1 MKKTYFFLICIIS
14 ALQLLAQA
22 PDALRYQASVKAD
35 NGTLL
40 SGSNVKFRFEIF
52 KSAFEADGGTKI
64 YSEIQ
69 QATTSPTGLVNLLIG
84 KGTPEIG
91 IFSAIDWSSDSY
103 YVKVSTDRGNGYST
117 TGEQQLLNVSYALFV
132 DVTGNV
138 INKASDGTLWGMAVN
153 NSGDVSTVPF
163 PKGYTKMVW
172 NDEFN
177 GTGLPDDSKWN
188 YEKGYVRSSELQ
200 YYAEK
205 RIENSYQQDGL
216 LHLVARQDSSIIDG
230 EMRPMSSASII
241 TKGKAAW
248 LYGYV
253 EVRAKVP
260 YLAGI
265 GTWPAIWMMPRDDF
279 YGGWPRSGEI
289 DILEYVASDYRY
301 VHFSQHSYKYTNENG
316 ANLHKTTKS
325 YCPTAYTEF
334 HTYGLQWTPETM
346 IWYLD
351 GVQKFKVNNA
361 EHLWNSWPFNKP
373 FYLLLNLAMGG
384 WGGTTNRTLL
394 KNNPQDYQVDYVRIF
409 Q

>member
-1 MKKTYFFLICIIS
+1 MKKTIILIIVIFS
-14 ALQLLAQA
+14 IFKTYGQA
-22 PDALRYQASVKAD
+22 PDAFRYQAVVKNDA
-35 NGTLL
+35 GV
-40 SGSNVKFRFEIF
+40 SMASQNVSFRFEIF
-52 KSAFEADGGTKI
+52 KSNSESMGGTKV
-64 YSEIQ
+64 YSETHQ
-69 QATTSPTGLVNLLIG
+69 LTTDSKGVANLSIG
-84 KGTPEIG
+84 AGSSELGT
-91 IFSAIDWSSDSY
+91 FTAIDWSVGTY
-103 YVKVSTDRGNGYST
+103 FIKVSINKGTGYVNI
-117 TGEQQLLNVSYALFV
+117 GEQQLLNTPYAQLASA
-132 DVTGNV
+132 TGN
-138 INKASDGTLWGMAVN
+138 IIKTSTSGTNWGITVN
-153 NSGDVSTVPF
+153 NAGEIATVPF
-163 PKGYTKMVW
+163 PRGYTQLVW
-172 NDEFN
+172 GDEFN

-205 RIENSYQQDGL
+205 RIENSYQENGL

-248 LYGYV
+248 QYGYV
-253 EVRAKVP
+253 EVKAKVP
-260 YLAGI
+260 YFAGI

-289 DILEYVASDYRY
+289 DILEHVASDYRY
-301 VHFSQHSYKYTNENG
+301 VYFSQHSYKYTNVDG

-334 HTYGLQWTPETM
+334 HVYGLEWTPETM

-351 GVQKFKVNNA
+351 GIQKFKVNNV
-361 EHLWNSWPFNKP
+361 EHLWSSWPFNKP

-394 KNNPQDYQVDYVRIF
+394 KNNPQDYQIDYVRIF

>member
-1 MKKTYFFLICIIS
+1 MRIIFTIIIVLFS
-14 ALQLLAQA
+14 ILSVKGQF
-22 PDALRYQASVKAD
+22 PDAFRYQAVVKTDAGALLMAQSV
-35 NGTLL
+35 
-40 SGSNVKFRFEIF
+40 SFRFEIF
-52 KSAFEADGGTKI
+52 SNTIEEYGGTKI
-64 YSEIQ
+64 YAETHQ
-69 QATTSPTGLVNLLIG
+69 VTTNAKGVANLSIG
-84 KGTPEIG
+84 QGIAELGT
-91 IFSAIDWSSDSY
+91 FSTIDWSTGVY
-103 YVKVSTDRGNGYST
+103 YIRVSIDKGSGYVII
-117 TGEQQLLNVSYALFV
+117 GEQQLLSTPYVQLA
-132 DVTGNV
+132 DAAGNIV
-138 INKASDGTLWGMAVN
+138 KTATDGTIWGLSIS
-153 NSGDVSTVPF
+153 NSGELTTFSF
-163 PKGYTKMVW
+163 PKGYTQLVW
-172 NDEFN
+172 NDEFS
-177 GTGLPDDSKWN
+177 GTGLPDADKWN

-279 YGGWPRSGEI
+279 YGYWPRSGEI
-289 DILEYVASDYRY
+289 DIMEYVASDYRY

-316 ANLHKTTKS
+316 ANLHKTSKS

-351 GVQKFKVNNA
+351 GVQKYKVNNL
-361 EHLWNSWPFNKP
+361 EHLWSSWPFNKP

-384 WGGTTNRTLL
+384 WGGATNTQLL
-394 KNNPQDYQVDYVRIF
+394 KDNPQDYQIDYVRVF

>member
-1 MKKTYFFLICIIS
+1 MKKINILIIILLS
-14 ALQLLAQA
+14 TFQVQGQL
-22 PDALRYQASVKAD
+22 PDTFRYQAVVKNDA
-35 NGTLL
+35 GEMLATQ
-40 SGSNVKFRFEIF
+40 NVSFRFEIF
-52 KSAFEADGGTKI
+52 SNSAEEYGGTKI
-64 YSEIQ
+64 YAETHQ
-69 QATTSPTGLVNLLIG
+69 VTTNAKGVANLLIG
-84 KGTPEIG
+84 NGSAELGTFNTVNWSIGSYFIKVSINKGTG
-91 IFSAIDWSSDSY
+91 
-103 YVKVSTDRGNGYST
+103 YVNI
-117 TGEQQLLNVSYALFV
+117 GEQQLLSTPYVQMANSA
-132 DVTGNV
+132 GNIV
-138 INKASDGTLWGMAVN
+138 NSATDGTIWGLTID
-153 NSGDVSTVPF
+153 NSGAISTVPF
-163 PKGYTKMVW
+163 PKGYTKLVW

-177 GTGLPDDSKWN
+177 GTGLPDESKWN

-205 RIENSYQQDGL
+205 RIENSYQEDGL

-253 EVRAKVP
+253 EIRAKVP

-301 VHFSQHSYKYTNENG
+301 VHFSQHSYKYTNVDG

-351 GVQKFKVNNA
+351 GVQKFKVNNV
-361 EHLWNSWPFNKP
+361 EHLWSSWPFNKP

-394 KNNPQDYQVDYVRIF
+394 KDNPQDYQIDYVRIF

>member
-1 MKKTYFFLICIIS
+1 MKKINILILILIS
-14 ALQLLAQA
+14 ALQVQGQL
-22 PDALRYQASVKAD
+22 PDTFRYQAVVKTDA
-35 NGTLL
+35 GVLL
-40 SGSNVKFRFEIF
+40 ASQNVSFRFEIF
-52 KSAFEADGGTKI
+52 SNTVEEYGGIKI
-64 YSEIQ
+64 YAETHLV
-69 QATTSPTGLVNLLIG
+69 TTNAKGVANLLIG
-84 KGTPEIG
+84 QGSAELGT
-91 IFSAIDWSSDSY
+91 FANIDWSSGTY
-103 YVKVSTDRGNGYST
+103 YVRVSINKGSGYVII
-117 TGEQQLLNVSYALFV
+117 GEQQLLSTPYVQMANSAGNILKTAT
-132 DVTGNV
+132 DDTTWGLSISNTGV
-138 INKASDGTLWGMAVN
+138 IT
-153 NSGDVSTVPF
+153 TFPF
-163 PKGYTKMVW
+163 PKGYTKLVW
-172 NDEFN
+172 NDEFD
-177 GTGLPDDSKWN
+177 GTGLPDDTKWG

-205 RIENSYQQDGL
+205 RIENSYQQGGY

-230 EMRPMSSASII
+230 AMRPMSSASII

-260 YLAGI
+260 YMAGI

-279 YGGWPRSGEI
+279 YGTWPRSGEI
-289 DILEYVASDYRY
+289 DIMEYVASDYRY

-351 GVQKFKVNNA
+351 GVQKYKVNNL
-361 EHLWNSWPFNKP
+361 EHLWSSWPFNKP

-384 WGGTTNRTLL
+384 WGGTTNTQLL
-394 KNNPQDYQVDYVRIF
+394 KANPQDYQIDYVRIF

>member
-1 MKKTYFFLICIIS
+1 MRKLILVILTLAFVSQTY
-14 ALQLLAQA
+14 AQF
-22 PDALRYQASVKAD
+22 PGVFRYQAVVKDDA
-35 NGTLL
+35 GILL
-40 SGSNVKFRFEIF
+40 VSQPVSFRFDIISNEI
-52 KSAFEADGGTKI
+52 EAYGGTKV
-64 YSEIQ
+64 YSETH
-69 QATTSPTGLVNLLIG
+69 QATTNSAGVVDLNIG
-84 KGTPEIG
+84 AGTPTLG
-91 IFSAIDWSSDSY
+91 SFTGIDWSKGTY
-103 YVKVSTDRGNGYST
+103 YAKISIDKGKGYVNI
-117 TGEQQLLNVSYALFV
+117 GEQQLLSAPYVKLA
-132 DVTGNV
+132 DIAGNIV
-138 INKASDGTLWGMAVN
+138 RTSDNEITWGLTVN
-153 NSGDVSTVPF
+153 NAGEISSIVF
-163 PKGYTKMVW
+163 PKGYSQLVW
-172 NDEFN
+172 NDEFD
-177 GTGLPDDSKWN
+177 GTGLPDETKWN

-230 EMRPMSSASII
+230 AMRPMSSASII

-260 YLAGI
+260 YMAGI

-279 YGGWPRSGEI
+279 FGGWPRSGEI
-289 DILEYVASDYRY
+289 DIMEYVASDYRY
-301 VHFSQHSYKYTNENG
+301 VHFSQHSYKYTNVDG
-316 ANLHKTTKS
+316 ANLHKTTKA

-351 GVQKFKVNNA
+351 GVQKFKVNNV
-361 EHLWNSWPFNKP
+361 ERLWSSWPFNKP

-384 WGGTTNRTLL
+384 WGGSTNTQLL
-394 KNNPQDYQVDYVRIF
+394 RDNPQDYQIDYVRVF